1 LVEARLLQ
9 NLDLVELRKMVGLV
23 AVVVV
28 TPVQEE
34 PEQQVRLDK
43 VMTVALLHNR
53 VMVAVVVLAHQAEME
68 ILQME

>member
-1 LVEARLLQ
+1 
-9 NLDLVELRKMVGLV
+9 MVGLV

-53 VMVAVVVLAHQAEME
+53 VMVVVAVLVHQAEME

>member
-1 LVEARLLQ
+1 VEALLLQ
-9 NLDLVELRKMVGLV
+9 SLDLVELRKMVGLV

-43 VMTVALLHNR
+43 VMTVALLQHL
-53 VMVAVVVLAHQAEME
+53 VMVAVVVLVHQVEME

>member
-1 LVEARLLQ
+1 VEARLLQ

-23 AVVVV
+23 VVAVV

-53 VMVAVVVLAHQAEME
+53 VMVVVAVLVHQAEME

>member
-34 PEQQVRLDK
+34 LEQQVRLDK
-43 VMTVALLHNR
+43 VMTVELLQHL
-53 VMVAVVVLAHQAEME
+53 VMVVVVVLVHQVEME